1 MTFARQKVVVLG
13 IIATVILAGF
23 GLYLGKQKGRNLKQG
38 ARNTSSTSVVSWD
51 FNNFCNNIKIEKID
65 SILNLKHT
73 KVEHGKTN
81 IEGKLAN
88 YYCKIYYPKGQSV
101 FIAYELGN
109 FEKHLE
115 SFTTL
120 EIPYNTVDGFK
131 HKAVIVQSG
140 TKEGLIKVNDSAY
153 ITVDYIHPVAEAKT
167 KEILKMFDR

>member
-1 MTFARQKVVVLG
+1 MALDKQKAVVLG

-23 GLYLGKQKGRNLKQG
+23 GLYLGKQKGSSLKQV
-38 ARNTSSTSVVSWD
+38 APNTSSTPTVSWD

-88 YYCKIYYPKGQSV
+88 YYCKIYYPKGQNV
-101 FIAYELGN
+101 FIAYELGD

-120 EIPYNTVDGFK
+120 KIPYNTVDGFK

-140 TKEGLIKVNDSAY
+140 TKEGLIKVSDKAY
-153 ITVDYIHPVAEAKT
+153 ITVDYIHPVQEQRT